1 MTPLWTLEGNAIRRG
16 ADTPF
21 ADSIEMAGH
30 ETAAIV
36 TYGVDADGRLR
47 LSRELCYPRL
57 RTLPRDTFGTLHAM
71 HGEEERQVFC
81 VDGRPVEECP
91 QEFTLAG
98 LVCIRSQDRAG
109 RLCILRWLF
118 PCMER
123 AGYLEHTVVENRTDR
138 LLTVS
143 TEGLHR
149 TRWERGAQGI
159 YTVEADCPAA
169 SARLAPGGALVS
181 DLFFSARL
189 HTQPA
194 WHPDGGRELEGR
206 RRFVKSI
213 FEDALVLDCADQELA
228 AFFRFA
234 KLRAAES
241 IFDTAAG
248 PLHSPGGGPY
258 YAAVWANDQAEYAGP
273 FFPFLGYPRA
283 NEASA
288 NAYDLFARF
297 MGPDMRPI
305 PSSVIDEGRDFW
317 EGAGDRGDAAMY
329 LYGCARYLLALGDR
343 QAAADRLW
351 TLEWAARY
359 CLSRRTADGVIASD
373 HDELEGRLPAGDAN
387 LCTSSLAYGGLLS
400 AAALAEELERP
411 ELAVSW
417 RAAAA
422 ELREAIGRFFG
433 AAVSGFDTYRYYEG
447 NTQLRSWICMP
458 LTVGIY
464 DRQAGTADALL
475 SPRLF
480 QDDGLLSVE
489 GDVTFWDR
497 STLYAF
503 RGILNAG
510 QSDRVYPF
518 MRRYIAQRLLGAHV
532 PYAVEAY
539 PEGNQRHLS
548 GESALFCRVVTEGL
562 CGMTPVGL
570 RRLELRPAVPEC
582 LGWIRLSGIRACG
595 GCFDLELTRRE
606 GGHDVRA
613 VHTDG
618 RVFTAFV
625 PAGEGVFL
633 DI

>member
-1 MTPLWTLEGNAIRRG
+1 MRPCT
-16 ADTPF
+16 
-21 ADSIEMAGH
+21 S
-30 ETAAIV
+30 TAAPGI
-36 TYGVDADGRLR
+36 
-47 LSRELCYPRL
+47 
-57 RTLPRDTFGTLHAM
+57 FW
-71 HGEEERQVFC
+71 
-81 VDGRPVEECP
+81 
-91 QEFTLAG
+91 
-98 LVCIRSQDRAG
+98 
-109 RLCILRWLF
+109 RW
-118 PCMER
+118 
-123 AGYLEHTVVENRTDR
+123 ATG
-138 LLTVS
+138 
-143 TEGLHR
+143 
-149 TRWERGAQGI
+149 
-159 YTVEADCPAA
+159 
-169 SARLAPGGALVS
+169 
-181 DLFFSARL
+181 
-189 HTQPA
+189 
-194 WHPDGGRELEGR
+194 
-206 RRFVKSI
+206 
-213 FEDALVLDCADQELA
+213 
-228 AFFRFA
+228 
-234 KLRAAES
+234 
-241 IFDTAAG
+241 
-248 PLHSPGGGPY
+248 
-258 YAAVWANDQAEYAGP
+258 
-273 FFPFLGYPRA
+273 
-283 NEASA
+283 
-288 NAYDLFARF
+288 
-297 MGPDMRPI
+297 
-305 PSSVIDEGRDFW
+305 
-317 EGAGDRGDAAMY
+317 
-329 LYGCARYLLALGDR
+329 

-387 LCTSSLAYGGLLS
+387 LCTSSLTYGGLLS

-411 ELAVSW
+411 ELAASW

-433 AAVSGFDTYRYYEG
+433 AVVSGFDTYRYYEG

-570 RRLELRPAVPEC
+570 AAAGAAPRRAGVPGMDPAVGNP
-582 LGWIRLSGIRACG
+582 RLRRVLRFGADPPGGRA
-595 GCFDLELTRRE
+595 
-606 GGHDVRA
+606 
-613 VHTDG
+613 
-618 RVFTAFV
+618 
-625 PAGEGVFL
+625 
-633 DI
+633 

>member
-1 MTPLWTLEGNAIRRG
+1 MMPLWILEHNAVRR
-16 ADTPF
+16 T
-21 ADSIEMAGH
+21 ADSPFTDTIEMAGH
-30 ETAAIV
+30 QAAAIV
-36 TYGVDADGRLR
+36 TYGVDEDGRLL

-57 RTLPRDTFGTLHAM
+57 RTLPRDTFGTLHAL
-71 HGEEERQVFC
+71 HGQEERQTFC

-91 QEFTLAG
+91 LEFGLSG
-98 LVCIRSQDRAG
+98 LVRILSQDRTG
-109 RLCILRWLF
+109 QLRILRWLF

-123 AGYLEHTVVENRTDR
+123 AGYLEHTVVENRAEHS
-138 LLTVS
+138 LTVS
-143 TEGLHR
+143 TDGLR
-149 TRWERGAQGI
+149 LTRWERGAQGL
-159 YTVEADCPAA
+159 YAVEADCPAA
-169 SARLAPGGALVS
+169 QATLEPGQALVS
-181 DLFFSARL
+181 DLFFSARP
-189 HTQPA
+189 HPCPA
-194 WHPDGGRELEGR
+194 ERPDGGKELADR
-206 RRFVKSI
+206 QRFVRSL
-213 FEDALVLDCADQELA
+213 FEDTLVLDCDDREMVT
-228 AFFRFA
+228 FFHFA

-297 MGPDMRPI
+297 MGPEMYPI

-343 QAAADRLW
+343 QAAAERLW

-359 CLSRRTADGVIASD
+359 CLSRRTVDGVIASD

-387 LCTSSLAYGGLLS
+387 LCTSCLTYGGLLS
-400 AAALAEELERP
+400 AASLADDLERP
-411 ELAVSW
+411 DLARDW
-417 RAAAA
+417 RAEAAR
-422 ELREAIGRFFG
+422 LRDSIERFFG
-433 AAVSGFDTYRYYEG
+433 ASVSGFDTYRYYDG

-458 LTVGIY
+458 LTVGIF
-464 DRQAGTADALL
+464 DRQEGTVDALL

-480 QDDGLLSVE
+480 RDDGLLSVE

-510 QSDRVYPF
+510 QSDRVYPY
-518 MRRYIAQRLLGAHV
+518 MQRYIARRLLGAHV

-562 CGMTPVGL
+562 CGLTPVGL
-570 RRLELRPAVPEC
+570 QRLELRPCVPQA
-582 LGWIRLSGIRACG
+582 LGRLKLSGIRACG
-595 GCFDLELTRRE
+595 GCFDLELFRRD
-606 GGHDVRA
+606 GGHDVCIDHA
-613 VHTDG
+613 DG
-618 RVFTAFV
+618 RTFTAFI
-625 PAGEGVFL
+625 PTGESLLLQV
-633 DI
+633 